1 MHLQQYHTSSE
12 TLVRA
17 LQEEAKQYRYPTV
30 DLFLAWVRARISIS
44 FRRLDQP
51 KVSCACLQSNIDKSF
66 NTMIAGQRPH
76 DPCALPYVCS
86 ETYLAGAIAEP
97 CLPCYL

>member
-1 MHLQQYHTSSE
+1 MHLQRYHTSSE
-12 TLVRA
+12 TLVHA
-17 LQEEAKQYRYPTV
+17 PQEEAKQYRYPTV
-30 DLFLAWVRARISIS
+30 DLFLAWVRARISVS

-51 KVSCACLQSNIDKSF
+51 KVSCACLQSDIDEPF

-76 DPCALPYVCS
+76 DPCALPHVCS
-86 ETYLAGAIAEP
+86 ETYLAIAEP